1 MQTEKSLSI
10 GDHFFNTYTKLEVHK
25 SHNRLIKSF
34 LIIMSDIKENNY
46 NITDESYAL
55 FRKKIL
61 DLVNDETR
69 NIHDLLAKFDLKLKE
84 EK

>member
-1 MQTEKSLSI
+1 MQTEENLSI
-10 GDHFFNTYTKLEVHK
+10 GNQFFNTYTKLEIHK
-25 SHNRLIKSF
+25 SHNRLIKAF
-34 LIIMSDIKENNY
+34 LIIMSDIKEDNY
-46 NITDESYAL
+46 NITDESYSL